1 MATLPNRVYKSTRFV
16 NAISRRVDRGQPSVY
31 TYLVTPPAS
40 KTSRRPAKRPG
51 RPPTGADVAAHV
63 ISTRWTD
70 ADKVLLDALVT
81 RQRSVLVANGVMSVA
96 AERLTAADVLRS
108 LVRQEAE
115 RQGIGQEEPSA
126 SPSKAP
132 VPQTVPLQMPSRGG
146 PSAAQAAGMG
156 R

>member
-1 MATLPNRVYKSTRFV
+1 M
-16 NAISRRVDRGQPSVY
+16 Y

-40 KTSRRPAKRPG
+40 KTSRRPTKRPG

-70 ADKVLLDALVT
+70 ADKALLEALVT
-81 RQRSVLVANGVMSVA
+81 RQRAVLVANGVMSVA

-115 RQGIGQEEPSA
+115 RQGLDLAAA
-126 SPSKAP
+126 S
-132 VPQTVPLQMPSRGG
+132 
-146 PSAAQAAGMG
+146 
-156 R
+156 